1 MHKKCFCDIIVFSF
15 STILNNV
22 TLVWMHLK
30 APVSVFLSDFK
41 NNVLL
46 QSLLLQSLLWQSR
59 LPVSFESILWANI
72 LFSAILN
79 NVTVVWIYFRVF
91 VSLFLFF
98 IFLLLLCNVCL
109 LMKYARARSTFRKQA
124 GHLALLLLCRRET
137 GGVSPSPL
145 SRSVPRPHPQDAWVG
160 GSDAHY
166 SGYALA
172 PKWPPPT
179 SLAERHGAVRAGA
192 ASPFSKMLLRIRQC

>member
-1 MHKKCFCDIIVFSF
+1 MLHLFECIWKRLFLSFYQTLKTMFCYNPCCCNPCCGRADFLLVSKAFCELIFSF
-15 STILNNV
+15 QPFWI
-22 TLVWMHLK
+22 TLQL
-30 APVSVFLSDFK
+30 
-41 NNVLL
+41 
-46 QSLLLQSLLWQSR
+46 
-59 LPVSFESILWANI
+59 FEFISE
-72 LFSAILN
+72 
-79 NVTVVWIYFRVF
+79 
-91 VSLFLFF
+91 SLFLCF